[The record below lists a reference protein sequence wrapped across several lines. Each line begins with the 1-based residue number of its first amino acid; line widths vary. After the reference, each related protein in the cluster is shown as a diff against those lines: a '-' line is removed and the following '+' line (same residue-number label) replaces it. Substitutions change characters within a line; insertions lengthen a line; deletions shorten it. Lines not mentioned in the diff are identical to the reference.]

1 MRDNRL
7 EGGKNAGVELTQS
20 KYAGVEMRHSVENF
34 IFIFL

>member
-1 MRDNRL
+1 MRDDRL
-7 EGGKNAGVELTQS
+7 EGGKNARGELTRI